1 MKERN
6 EIRVGSIL
14 SYIQIAL
21 NVLVGFLY
29 TPIMIRYLG
38 KSEYGLYNTVAS
50 VISIIS
56 LISLGFNSGY
66 IKYYSIYKEKYD
78 KDSVNK
84 LNGLYLI
91 IFIIIGIVALL
102 CGLFFTFNLDLV
114 FSEGLTA
121 DEYEIAKWL
130 MLILTINLAVSFPM
144 SVFSNI
150 ITAHEKFVF
159 LKLLAILRTLLSP
172 LITLPLLLIG
182 LKSIAMVAVTVS
194 VNLFIDILYLFF
206 VLCRLKCKFV
216 FHGFERGVF
225 GSIFKYTIFVAIHL
239 IVDQINTN
247 LDKFILGRF
256 RGTDAVAV
264 YSVGASL
271 YSYYITVGL
280 AFVSFFAP
288 RVHRIVAEETD
299 RVFLKNRLT
308 ELFVKVGRIQYI
320 VVSLVASGYV
330 FFGKRFIYYW
340 AGSGYD
346 DAYYIGLCLIIP
358 GFIDLIQNIGIE
370 IQRAQNKHIF
380 RAIVYI
386 CMAIVN
392 IIVSVILC
400 QYLGAIGCAIGTGIS
415 LILVQGV
422 IINIYYQK
430 KCNLDIKKFWLSI
443 LRMSIALIP
452 PVALGIIITIFV
464 NINSLITLILM
475 ILLYACVFSV
485 SMWLL
490 GLNEYEK
497 SLFVG
502 VMKKIRRKGSEG

>member
-1 MKERN
+1 MKIN
-6 EIRVGSIL
+6 EIKFGSLL
-14 SYIQIAL
+14 SYL
-21 NVLVGFLY
+21 NLFINIFVQLLY

-38 KSEYGLYNTVAS
+38 RSEYGLYNTVAS

-66 IKYYSIYKEKYD
+66 IKYYSIYKGKDD
-78 KDSVNK
+78 KDSINK

-91 IFIIIGIVALL
+91 IFIIIGIAALL
-102 CGLFFTFNLDLV
+102 CGLFFTFNLNLV
-114 FSEGLTA
+114 FSDGLTP

-159 LKLLAILRTLLSP
+159 LKLLAIVRTLLSP

-182 LKSIAMVAVTVS
+182 FKSIAMVVVTAS
-194 VNLFIDILYLFF
+194 VNLFIDMLYLFF

-216 FHGFERGVF
+216 FHGFEKGIF

-299 RVFLKNRLT
+299 RVCLKNRLT

-330 FFGKRFIYYW
+330 FFGKQFIFYW
-340 AGSGYD
+340 AGAGYD
-346 DAYYIGLCLIIP
+346 DAYYVGLCLILP

-370 IQRAQNKHIF
+370 IQRAQNKHMF
-380 RAIVYI
+380 RAVVYI
-386 CMAIVN
+386 CMAVVN

-430 KCNLDIKKFWLSI
+430 QCNLDIKKFWLSI

-464 NINSLITLILM
+464 NINSLIMLILM
-475 ILLYACVFSV
+475 ILLYACVFGV
-485 SMWLL
+485 SMWFL
-490 GLNEYEK
+490 GFNEYEK
-497 SLFVG
+497 GLFVG
-502 VMKKIRRKGSEG
+502 VLRKLSRKSSKG

>member
-1 MKERN
+1 MKDRN
-6 EIRVGSIL
+6 EIKVGSIL

-21 NVLVGFLY
+21 SVIVGFIY

-66 IKYYSIYKEKYD
+66 IKYYSIYKEKD
-78 KDSVNK
+78 NKELINK

-91 IFIIIGIVALL
+91 IFIIIGITALL
-102 CGLFFTFNLDLV
+102 CGLFFTCHLDLV
-114 FSEGLTA
+114 FSNGLTT

-130 MLILTINLAVSFPM
+130 MLILTINLTVSFPM

-150 ITAHEKFVF
+150 ITAYEKFIF
-159 LKLLAILRTLLSP
+159 LKLLAIVRTLLSP
-172 LITLPLLLIG
+172 LITLPLLLMG
-182 LKSIAMVAVTVS
+182 FKSIAMVIVTAS

-216 FHGFERGVF
+216 FYGFEKGLF
-225 GSIFKYTIFVAIHL
+225 GSILKYTIFIAIHL

-256 RGTDAVAV
+256 RGTEAVAV

-271 YSYYITVGL
+271 YSYYITIGI

-288 RVHRIVAEETD
+288 RVHRIVAEETE
-299 RVFLKNRLT
+299 RMCLKNKLT
-308 ELFVKVGRIQYI
+308 ELFIKVGRIQYV
-320 VVSLVASGYV
+320 VVSFVALGYV
-330 FFGKRFIYYW
+330 FFGKQFIYYW

-346 DAYYIGLCLIIP
+346 DAYYVGLCLIIP

-370 IQRAQNKHIF
+370 IQRAQNKHMF

-392 IIVSVILC
+392 IIISVILC
-400 QYLGAIGCAIGTGIS
+400 QRLGAIGCAIGTGIS
-415 LILVQGV
+415 LIVVQGV

-430 KCNLDIKKFWLSI
+430 KCNLDMRKFWVSI
-443 LRMSIALIP
+443 LKMSEALIP
-452 PVALGIIITIFV
+452 PVVAGITIKIFV
-464 NINSLITLILM
+464 DANSLITLILM
-475 ILLYACVFSV
+475 ILLYTCVFGLSI
-485 SMWLL
+485 WFL
-490 GLNEYEK
+490 GLNKYEK
-497 SLFVG
+497 DLLVG
-502 VMKKIRRKGSEG
+502 ILGKIRRKKCNC